1 MPTTLERVKYTRP
14 WLYPKQEA
22 AIFNAAR
29 YAVVEA
35 STKAGKTV
43 GCMVWLAEQAM
54 AGRPGQNFWWIAPIY
69 PQAKI
74 AYRRLKASLPPA
86 IVTANETELTLNLGG
101 RVIWFK
107 SADKPDGLYGEDV
120 YAAVVDEASRCKEE
134 AWHAVRSTLTA
145 TRGPVRI
152 IGNVKGR
159 KNWAYQLAR
168 KAESGAPGMAYAK
181 ITAQDAIV
189 GGVISQTEVDDAR
202 QILPLEVF
210 RELYEAEPSDDGG
223 NPFGLVAIRKQIGVL
238 SDHPPVAWG
247 VDLAKSTDWTVAI
260 ALDVAG
266 TVCRFERWQGPWD
279 LTVTKLVALLGKT
292 PALVDS
298 TGVGDPILERLQAQ
312 PEAQVEGYQFTAPS
326 KQRLMEGL
334 AVAIQ
339 QAEIRYPDGPIVQEL
354 ESFEYAY
361 TRTGVRYGAPK
372 GLHDDCVCGLA
383 LAVQRWQH
391 RPPPWEF
398 R

>member
-1 MPTTLERVKYTRP
+1 MPSTLEHATYTRP
-14 WLYPKQEA
+14 WLYPRQEA
-22 AIFNAAR
+22 ALFNPAR

-54 AGRPGQNFWWIAPIY
+54 LGRPGHNFWWVAPIY

-74 AYRRLKASLPPA
+74 AYRRLKAALPA
-86 IVTANETELTLNLGG
+86 VLVAANETELTLNLGG
-101 RVIWFK
+101 RVLWFK
-107 SADKPDGLYGEDV
+107 SADKPDSLYGEDV
-120 YAAVVDEASRCKEE
+120 YAAVIDEASRCKEE

-168 KAESGAPGMAYAK
+168 RAESGEAGMAYAK
-181 ITAQDAIV
+181 LTAQDAIA
-189 GGVISQTEVDDAR
+189 GGVLTQAEVDDAR
-202 QILPLEVF
+202 RVLPAHVF
-210 RELYEAEPSDDGG
+210 QELYEAAPSDDGG
-223 NPFGLVAIRKQIGVL
+223 NPFGLTAIRAAVGPL
-238 SDHPPVAWG
+238 SAGPPVVWG
-247 VDLAKSTDWTVAI
+247 VDLAKSLDWCVAI
-260 ALDVAG
+260 ALDAQG

-279 LTVTKLVALLGKT
+279 LTVAKLVALLGAV

-312 PEAQVEGYQFTAPS
+312 PQARVTGFPFTAPS

-339 QAEIRYPDGPIVQEL
+339 QGELRVPDGPIVQEL

-361 TRTGVRYGAPK
+361 TRTGVRYGAPE
-372 GLHDDCVCGLA
+372 GLHDDCVCALA
-383 LAVQRWQH
+383 LAVQHWQH
-391 RPPPWEF
+391 RPAAWEF
-398 R
+398 L